1 MVETGAKTLE
11 EAVSVVGVAEPGF
24 KPAAAEEEKIKVG
37 IKEDLED
44 IKQRIKLF
52 LSRAIVTGLNTPA
65 RSIIEGIIKRTGL
78 FDEKWIHYT
87 NIQVQNNMF
96 KEAFK
101 KVPKSERVVFIPHCL
116 RNVKNCKAPVDEDGY
131 HCMKCGSCVIGKI
144 VEECEKRGMKWY
156 MCGGGT
162 QVINII
168 SRTKPKAIIGIAC
181 YNEIMLALEK
191 LKTSGVPL
199 QAVMLRKSGCVNT
212 EVDITEV
219 IEILDQ

>member
-1 MVETGAKTLE
+1 MTETDVKTLE
-11 EAVSVVGVAEPGF
+11 AVVSVVGVAQPGL
-24 KPAAAEEEKIKVG
+24 KPAAKEDEPIKVG
-37 IKEDLED
+37 VKEDLED

-52 LSRAIVTGLNTPA
+52 LSTAMVISLNTPA
-65 RSIIEGIIKRTGL
+65 RSIIEGLIKRIGL

-87 NIQVQNNMF
+87 HVQMQNNMF
-96 KEAFK
+96 KDAFK
-101 KVPKSERVVFIPHCL
+101 KVQKSDRVVFIPHCL
-116 RNVKNCKAPVDEDGY
+116 RDVKNCKAPIDEDGY
-131 HCMKCGSCVIGKI
+131 HCTKCGRCVIGRI

-168 SRTKPKAIIGIAC
+168 NRTKPKAIIGIAC

-191 LKTSGVPL
+191 LKGSGVPL

-212 EVDITEV
+212 EVDLNEV
-219 IEILDQ
+219 IEIFDQ